1 MSCIVSRLHFVY
13 GAAINRRSSV
23 MHRAPFSAWQGVMVP
38 HVMWCA
44 GHGPRATD
52 GAASRPCSI
61 DGGCLAALF
70 DQCRS
75 LAGLCGRERCLQHCG
90 RNLFL
95 KIQETRHAAVCVS
108 FGSLMVHRQ
117 QWDTSWGAKKF
128 NFLIRDID
136 DATRA
141 GASMESSQYPGPE
154 VSRRSPRVDKVH
166 VQSPTPHARA
176 LRSVDANQ
184 DRSPA
189 ALRSRAP
196 WRAPSTAACG
206 VSDYPT
212 PDLSRRE
219 SRSRSTSEKS
229 K

>member
-44 GHGPRATD
+44 GHRPRATD

-75 LAGLCGRERCLQHCG
+75 LAGLCGRERCFACCE
-90 RNLFL
+90 NLFL

-117 QWDTSWGAKKF
+117 QWDTYWGAKKF

-136 DATRA
+136 
-141 GASMESSQYPGPE
+141 GPP
-154 VSRRSPRVDKVH
+154 RRPRRWNPVN
-166 VQSPTPHARA
+166 SW
-176 LRSVDANQ
+176 S
-184 DRSPA
+184 
-189 ALRSRAP
+189 
-196 WRAPSTAACG
+196 
-206 VSDYPT
+206 
-212 PDLSRRE
+212 
-219 SRSRSTSEKS
+219 
-229 K
+229 